1 MIGDPSENKKSTSTM
16 QNKQSLYL
24 AVGLL
29 SGVIILGFLG
39 VVFSSWIFPLAA
51 AVLSVGAIFLV
62 YDLILK
68 TGEMTFGVSLE
79 RNQLKSIIGTMD
91 DALLVYDQNFKV
103 LFLNGASER
112 LFGVKNS
119 EFIGKQIDP
128 KLASNS
134 ALKRLVQVVFPSL
147 APSMISRS
155 ASGKYPQVVDLS
167 FDDPYLE
174 LRTFTS
180 PVLDEAGNLMGFMKI
195 VRDRTR
201 EVSLSKEKT
210 EFVTVTSHQL
220 RTPLTHVVWGL
231 EVITKEASLPPEI
244 NALAQNAYAAAIQ
257 LREIVEDLLNISRIE
272 EGRFGYQFQKSNLLS
287 FIEEILKPAS
297 ATARQLGIKILFDKP
312 TEPLPEV
319 TIDSQKLSMVLS
331 NLVDNAIRYNI
342 KNGEVI
348 VSVKRLANSPYVEV
362 SVRDTGIGIPPEEVN
377 KLFVKFFRAT
387 NALKFATEGSGLGL
401 YIAQNIVRA
410 HGGSMRVESELGR
423 GSIFS
428 FSLPV
433 DTSLIP
439 PKEVPLEY

>member
-1 MIGDPSENKKSTSTM
+1 MSGSSPENKANGAT
-16 QNKQSLYL
+16 QNKQSLYF
-24 AVGLL
+24 AIGLL
-29 SGVIILGFLG
+29 VGAIILGFLG
-39 VVFSSWIFPLAA
+39 VVFSNWIFPLAGA
-51 AVLSVGAIFLV
+51 IFSVGAIFLV

-68 TGEMTFGVSLE
+68 AGATTSGVSLE
-79 RNQLKSIIGTMD
+79 RNQLKSIISTMD

-103 LFLNGASER
+103 LFLNGSSER
-112 LFGVKNS
+112 LFGLKSADFV
-119 EFIGKQIDP
+119 GKQIDP
-128 KLASNS
+128 KLAENS
-134 ALKRLVQVVFPSL
+134 VLRRLVQVVFPSL

-155 ASGKYPQVVDLS
+155 PSGKYPQVVDLS

-180 PVLDEAGNLMGFMKI
+180 PITDESGNLVGFMKI
-195 VRDRTR
+195 IRDRTR

-231 EVITKEASLPPEI
+231 EAITKEPTLSPEMS
-244 NALAQNAYAAAIQ
+244 ALAQNAYASAIQ

-272 EGRFGYQFQKSNLLS
+272 EGRFGYQFQKMNLFG

-297 ATARQLGIKILFDKP
+297 ETARQLGIKILFDRP
-312 TEPLPEV
+312 AEQLPEV
-319 TIDSQKLSMVLS
+319 TIDPQKLSMVLS
-331 NLVDNAIRYNI
+331 NLIDNAIRYNV

-348 VSVKRLANSPYVEV
+348 VSAKKLSDAPYVEI
-362 SVRDTGIGIPPEEVN
+362 SVRDTGIGIPPEEVQ
-377 KLFVKFFRAT
+377 KLFVKFFRAS

-428 FSLPV
+428 FTLPV